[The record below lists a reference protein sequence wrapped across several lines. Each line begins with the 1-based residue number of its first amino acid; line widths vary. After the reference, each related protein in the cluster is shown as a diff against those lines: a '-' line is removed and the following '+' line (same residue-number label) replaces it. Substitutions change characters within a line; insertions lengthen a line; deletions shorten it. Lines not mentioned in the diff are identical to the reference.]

1 MLRKLN
7 QKDIGYSYHL
17 FWPFIFVRIYLPL
30 FFKRSSKVEKKIAS
44 KPYYFNLTINILSS
58 LPSVFGGPILH
69 RHNSNIQSIVQ
80 SVVSLQRFCI
90 IYIICQNSKKGG
102 FGSRK

>member
-17 FWPFIFVRIYLPL
+17 FWPFNFVRIYLPF

-44 KPYYFNLTINILSS
+44 KSHYFILAINILSS
-58 LPSVFGGPILH
+58 LPSVFGKQILH

-80 SVVSLQRFCI
+80 SVVSLQKFGI
-90 IYIICQNSKKGG
+90 IYVTCQNSKKGG